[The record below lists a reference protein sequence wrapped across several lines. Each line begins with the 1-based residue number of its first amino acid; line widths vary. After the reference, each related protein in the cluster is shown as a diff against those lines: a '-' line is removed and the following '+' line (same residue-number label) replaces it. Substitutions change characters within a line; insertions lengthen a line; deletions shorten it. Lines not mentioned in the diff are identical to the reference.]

1 MAYTCSIDTISEKF
15 KKSLSSESKVKETLL
30 SLLNDGANIEDIIQ
44 VVTAPISSKILRNLD
59 SNVRKFIQDEKGVRD
74 VLGSPQVINTPQ
86 PATTQTKE
94 LAIDNPDA
102 IVQNGKRAKIWLSEA
117 WGTASLAQNKFIQS
131 TNREI
136 QSKILG
142 AIKTSG
148 ENEDAEIV
156 LNRAIQQYFE
166 YNLMELRDFFEK
178 QGKHDYAQLISD
190 NMPFDGPN
198 PNERINT
205 IIKTISEYFSDYS
218 DSVKMAYSN
227 PRNPNYDKAQAF
239 ARFLLIQPLNF
250 DNFIS
255 SNVNSIQI
263 RNKGKLVTEI
273 NKYGIQLGKGRQNM
287 TWQDEDAVYSLAK
300 MVDDFV
306 QREVESWP
314 LYRKVGRAWV
324 RQIDEYCETTKVV
337 GVLTKVLKIADLP
350 NSKFQPIINNRTTEA
365 KIKKL
370 KDTFR
375 VAFGI
380 NLETGEEV
388 IDNIFEKY
396 IEGKTIPQIIRNI
409 NQDPHHLLPII
420 MYLLTEQENDS
431 KKSIIETGIFREK
444 KSIINLNDNEINTI
458 YSIWQNMFNP
468 MNNNSLYN
476 QVPQNKDF
484 DIYQMV
490 NQVLM
495 THDKKE
501 LYGIVND
508 MGTVEKKNYSL
519 GRANQRL
526 NQLQSKINGFYSPL
540 LNKSIN
546 NVTIEND
553 FESENPSTTI
563 KYKVPFKNDFY
574 IIKIVKGG
582 KASITDKYGNKVE
595 GTIAVQK
602 ALKDLKGFF
611 KDVIK
616 VNFTDENLFDIYIN
630 KLGGGQATAFENL
643 IDISANLIYAHE
655 VSKYL
660 KGESTSDFKNRLKD
674 FYQGSKIKLV
684 KGVTYNQVDAFS
696 GRIFPMISEVSLA
709 NDVNEGII
717 GDIVV
722 KGGAGEQI
730 NSVILRTL
738 TTQYS
743 QFVEEKSQDENS
755 AIKHF
760 SIKDAFKR
768 ATFLRDYV
776 DKTGEVKSSTTM
788 NVEEFFLN
796 SFIYDFY
803 GDSLAIHLGVLSDK
817 PNIPKIELYVD
828 TPILVEDGVVKKLK
842 DCTAEDLKKV
852 AVRELGQYYLKM
864 KQEIDRN
871 LRILSQYS
879 PRGIKYN
886 INTDYF
892 ETRGYSKSEL
902 EEDIHDAIYEAQQAG
917 EDIEIN
923 ELLYFSWDKN
933 GDLHTKP
940 SLIAELAKH
949 DIYVVNNFGLKTETS
964 SEFFNRKEHELVV
977 NLLQDLKHGISFID
991 SQSQKII
998 DSSAVKAMR
1007 KANSGWKT
1015 GSNIII
1021 GKIIYGEKSRSLITK
1036 RSLTDWKVYKDF
1048 MTFAQEVAGNEFD
1061 LSRLDINNNFDFQY
1075 FFNLL
1080 NSNYDRI
1087 QEYSKLQS
1095 IKERLE
1101 SAIREKLSSPRTKID
1116 KKLLT
1121 EQYRQWRLDNIEET
1135 EAELN
1140 QAVINYE
1147 TESDENAWIRR
1158 NKAFQTR
1165 GIKDIISIEEVENYV
1180 KKYKLKGFD
1189 STIEIESTAFSLQ
1202 INPEISRYN
1211 TLQYLYSE
1219 EGLNSTV
1226 GSHINHKVGYTTNL
1240 TLMGAM
1246 ETGQQA
1252 KRNVSESGAKNQYTR
1267 GEING
1272 NSKEMIIAVVRD
1284 VKGGISTVNGIEDAS
1299 ATKVM
1304 DGSTIGNF
1312 VTRKEELHSLGSQKA
1327 GIENS
1332 KPLAND
1338 LNSKTGT
1345 GTIIK
1350 TAVFVLTNGRI
1361 RSSERNIITHKHM
1374 NSIPWDPSFNGD
1386 FLHDFDGKEIK
1397 YYPVIVYKPSTETY
1411 VLRNNFVINEDGTT
1425 SFEELDLG
1433 NSEVSSE
1440 ILKVKVKRDLTLGA
1454 LIKAGE
1460 DITPYINTIAAIVKP
1475 KNIGNKITNT
1485 ITTTRPIR
1493 TNYELWDLFGGAYS
1507 ASINDFNELTYGDD
1521 NTSLENLT
1529 IACHSCGTRINKDVT
1544 RPTEYDVD
1552 LPLKRAKIDWIVTEG
1567 AIKQGAANVNST
1579 KMFDDINYKVTTQKI
1594 STADIGMQLNPEHL
1608 VDKSHI
1614 TLMTQ
1619 VVNALGLKGFSA
1631 DAANRVYQALATL
1644 TDTSLD
1650 ELFKGIEIR
1659 RNTGDNT
1666 QFKDAVA
1673 SLLLKSII
1681 GTSETDGDLLSS
1693 IVVQLNKQ
1701 DRNGHD
1707 YDVIKHRL
1715 PISDPA
1721 ILNKLISNFSSLMTK
1736 AGVRIQFPGSMNVL
1750 VPSDGIYRI
1759 HGGKLR
1765 KFASTQRYKDSQA
1778 SKIIRDAFK
1787 TKDYAIVWAHPG
1799 IGKSYSVEQG
1809 QFNDKIIDWDVEF
1822 NRIRD
1827 EWIAE
1832 HSNTKIGTQK
1842 FRNARNE
1849 YHINPESYPDYIDFV
1864 SQEWNKVKTKAIKE
1878 NKILVA
1884 SPHLLLRLFP
1894 QDFDAVLNISDEVFI
1909 KRNTERE
1916 ANTEENSRLWKQGI
1930 NNTLNNYQGNIITTD
1945 QYLEEILN
1953 DIFNNGNL
1961 IENNEAEAELQ
1972 RLQELQ
1978 AQQQPLEGLHAITIG
1993 GSYFITLNTEEQ
2005 IEPWDD
2011 LSAKVLAGESIKIDD
2026 LSTYYK
2032 VRDLLKGQDYSI
2044 TEDVIS
2050 GRELAPY
2057 NCTFNTDKG
2066 MYMLWD
2072 LDSIKHIHMAQNDSA
2087 KMMEIYMSYTDE
2099 QIAREFHIN
2108 PTSLDRTIKLNEEGF
2123 NESYKKFVDQ
2133 FKKLINRR
2141 KQIELNSIGSGNEN
2155 GVFID
2160 GQRVIVDKSTLSV
2173 SPYELIAP
2181 KNYETDFG
2189 LRVGDD
2195 VSEISSDN
2203 LFFLKRLLKTQY
2215 KQDNSGHWVD
2225 QTPISSNQYDV
2236 ILKTVSGK
2244 NYPIVF
2250 KNPNSKIPA
2259 GLNPITEQDFYI
2271 NLDWDGSKVYRLDGN
2286 GERLYEIP
2294 YHKDSTGKTVYDCQ
2308 ILTDEIGNEVIYTDK
2323 IDFFVNKLHFNFI
2336 DFGKHI
2342 TQLPF
2347 IYDIFKQLGD
2357 CKKKS
2362 VKKLFNQYIKG
2373 LPQYKQIEQLQK
2385 EISKGG
2391 ENTEELNKQL
2401 ITITSGG
2408 EVNNLLSQ
2416 QINDYFELR
2425 DQSLTLLNTELL
2437 TGKIDKEY
2445 PPMIQQIIDSSIE
2458 THTSF
2463 IKSLDYIASRTPA
2476 QSHQSFMPMKL
2487 IAFDESGKNSAY
2499 VSRYQLYLQGSDF
2512 DVDKASLLGSIIRNG
2527 RYVKWSPLM
2536 SLKSI
2541 QTLRASETL
2550 PFPTGKELQVV
2561 EKLSSRVY
2569 DKMDKPIHLIWH
2581 DNNRIT
2587 FILPTNGMEIHLS
2600 KVDGVWRSDLTQ
2612 EILQNLSSLETY
2624 LIERA
2629 VTDKIPEGEP
2639 FQANFNIEHLG
2650 FNNGVKDSSVYDYN
2664 RDFEQFIHSFSDIIP
2679 LNEENHRFFDD
2690 SNVYNIVKLSVLI
2703 NALNSFKLIS
2713 NPKQDELITYIQ
2725 SIVNEHNTY
2734 FKESSDAKDA
2744 VVNYISSNMF
2754 QISSDPVNLVQAM
2767 TSVDQQTDYIKGEIA
2782 NKSPLAEQSKHF
2794 DKGNVM
2800 SIFRLLRLTL
2810 SGKQNT
2816 GIEASSLKVME
2827 AINQYQDVILNY
2839 GTDKEQKSLIVP
2851 ISIGGHQ
2858 IGMICN
2864 AYCKNITNI
2873 KSKEVYDALQEV
2885 NNDEDQAIW
2894 LSAFLSL
2901 STDNAKD
2908 PTLAKINA
2916 NPEMIGLYNA
2926 GFVLGL
2932 PIDMLSKVIMSPVGM
2947 AIADVQQGDIFLGY
2961 NSTRNIS
2968 SIIDYIKSGPRLN
2981 PEIGTLK
2988 ILTKAIQAQYGE
3000 NVEVNIF
3007 NLAKALKPGKYWD
3020 QSSLLTA
3027 RHIIELAKSLAYGK
3041 ENEEIKYHL
3050 PTIGS
3055 RLRKDITVTKTRISG
3070 ISKSIQAL
3078 QETIAQKESENRGH
3092 KREDK
3097 KLTSLTS
3104 YLEELKDR
3112 LTNLQELRNIYE
3124 STQEIPDIDEN
3135 DDSKSE
3141 VYREYSRYARNLESI
3156 EKGEQSGQLRSL
3168 LEDLASKEY
3177 ARQSANFKK
3186 TIQDLEN
3193 WLNTLEMV
3201 QLDQGYVDES
3211 GQRHNTLKIIQQLNE
3226 FANEMALIRPNLT
3239 LNQQLPN
3246 SKENQL
3252 SFIKKFENVIN
3263 DRLTESSIKES
3274 EALSVFEQ
3282 INESKDI
3289 PGLNVNISE
3298 FVWDEDY
3305 RKAAIAAYDSIKF
3318 KVNVLDVLPK
3328 VPHYFGYLKA
3338 CDALYES
3345 LKYQSVQYR
3354 EQDRILE
3361 KVIIGDLRVKSSKDI
3376 QARLKMASRYV
3387 SRQMNNMFLI
3397 SQNMELSIPKIVDGK
3412 VDDSVKVSI
3421 KLGTIE
3427 GNKAFKEW
3435 MDLVVIPKYKQ
3446 LYGSN
3451 EFFTE
3456 LSEATYHKSDNHNT
3470 IINYTTG
3477 IDTMTSNP
3485 TEIMKYAEVV
3495 EGFNSL
3501 TSKSENNLPLVD
3513 AFFYYDLIA
3522 YDRQP
3527 GQQALT
3533 PIFNKLAALGNTRV
3547 ISDYTQFVSDL
3558 DQGGNYILTLDDS
3571 QVDEIKRF
3579 IAPIISI
3586 YEIDKFDEDYA
3597 WVKDPADQQ
3606 YYLIERTTK
3615 PTKGDSSLEM
3625 MDDFQEDTLE
3635 NFDDIGMGPDGDVNY
3650 ADEDDLEAAYK
3661 PIDLETKIYNVVWEN
3676 GNPKFRIIS
3685 DAGNLNNPYMDSFTT
3700 SEYQSILEGQ
3710 GVISSKEIRLGDD
3723 IITLDDEGKPII
3735 SNKVREKLKKITGQE
3750 KIDDLIVTKVAVDE
3764 YGQSTVIDIDTT
3776 KGNLENPCK

>member
-30 SLLNDGANIEDIIQ
+30 SLLNDGANIEDIVQ
-44 VVTAPISSKILRNLD
+44 VVTAPISSRMLRTLNPA
-59 SNVRKFIQDEKGVRD
+59 VKKFIQDEKGVRD
-74 VLGSPQVINTPQ
+74 FLGSPKVINTPQ
-86 PATTQTKE
+86 PTTTQTKE

-239 ARFLLIQPLNF
+239 SRFLLIQPLNF

-255 SNVNSIQI
+255 SNINSIQI
-263 RNKGKLVTEI
+263 RNKGKLVTEV

-314 LYRKVGRAWV
+314 LYRKVGKAWV

-574 IIKIVKGG
+574 TIKIVKGG

-595 GTIAVQK
+595 GTIAIQK

-616 VNFTDENLFDIYIN
+616 VNFADENLFDIYIN
-630 KLGGGQATAFENL
+630 KLGGGQSTAFENL

-709 NDVNEGII
+709 NDVNEGIV

-828 TPILVEDGVVKKLK
+828 TPILVEEGVVKKLK

-879 PRGIKYN
+879 PKGIKYN

-933 GDLHTKP
+933 GALHTKP

-949 DIYVVNNFGLKTETS
+949 DIHIVDNFGLKTETS

-998 DSSAVKAMR
+998 DSSAVQAMR
-1007 KANSGWKT
+1007 KANNGWKT

-1036 RSLTDWKVYKDF
+1036 RSLTDWKVYRDF

-1061 LSRLDINNNFDFQY
+1061 LSRLEINNNFDLQY
-1075 FFNLL
+1075 FFDLL
-1080 NSNYDRI
+1080 NNNYDRI
-1087 QEYSKLQS
+1087 QEYSKLQQ

-1140 QAVINYE
+1140 QAVVNYE

-1165 GIKDIISIEEVENYV
+1165 GIKDIVSIEEVENYV

-1440 ILKVKVKRDLTLGA
+1440 ILKVKVKGNLTLGA

-1475 KNIGNKITNT
+1475 KNIGSKITDT

-1507 ASINDFNELTYGDD
+1507 ASINDFDELTYGDD

-1529 IACHSCGTRINKDVT
+1529 IACHNCGTRINKDVT

-1619 VVNALGLKGFSA
+1619 VVNALGLRGFSA

-1650 ELFKGIEIR
+1650 ELFKGIEVH
-1659 RNTGDNT
+1659 RNTGDDT

-1765 KFASTQRYKDSQA
+1765 KFASTQRY
-1778 SKIIRDAFK
+1778 
-1787 TKDYAIVWAHPG
+1787 
-1799 IGKSYSVEQG
+1799 VE
-1809 QFNDKIIDWDVEF
+1809 
-1822 NRIRD
+1822 
-1827 EWIAE
+1827 
-1832 HSNTKIGTQK
+1832 
-1842 FRNARNE
+1842 
-1849 YHINPESYPDYIDFV
+1849 
-1864 SQEWNKVKTKAIKE
+1864 
-1878 NKILVA
+1878 
-1884 SPHLLLRLFP
+1884 
-1894 QDFDAVLNISDEVFI
+1894 
-1909 KRNTERE
+1909 
-1916 ANTEENSRLWKQGI
+1916 
-1930 NNTLNNYQGNIITTD
+1930 
-1945 QYLEEILN
+1945 
-1953 DIFNNGNL
+1953 GNL
-1961 IENNEAEAELQ
+1961 IQNNEAEAELQ

-1993 GSYFITLNTEEQ
+1993 GSYFITLNTGEQ

-2011 LSAKVLAGESIKIDD
+2011 LSAKILVGESIKIDD

-2072 LDSIKHIHMAQNDSA
+2072 LDSIKHIHMAENDSA

-2225 QTPISSNQYDV
+2225 QTPISSDQYDI

-2250 KNPNSKIPA
+2250 KNPNSKIPE

-2294 YHKDSTGKTVYDCQ
+2294 YHKDSTGKIVYDCQ

-2347 IYDIFKQLGD
+2347 IYDVFTQLEG
-2357 CKKKS
+2357 CKKKP
-2362 VKKLFNQYIKG
+2362 VKKLFNQYIRK

-2385 EISKGG
+2385 EISKGE
-2391 ENTEELNKQL
+2391 ENIEELNKQL

-2581 DNNRIT
+2581 DENRIT

-2612 EILQNLSSLETY
+2612 EILQKLSSLEAY

-2639 FQANFNIEHLG
+2639 FWANFNIEHLG
-2650 FNNGVKDSSVYDYN
+2650 FKNGVKDSSVYDYN

-2690 SNVYNIVKLSVLI
+2690 SNVYNIIKLSVLI

-2713 NPKQDELITYIQ
+2713 NPKQDTLITYIQ

-2839 GTDKEQKSLIVP
+2839 GTDEEQKSLIVP

-2864 AYCKNITNI
+2864 AYCKNIANI
-2873 KSKEVYDALQEV
+2873 KSKEVYDALQEI

-3027 RHIIELAKSLAYGK
+3027 RHIIKLAKSLAYGK

-3078 QETIAQKESENRGH
+3078 QETVAQKESENRGH

-3112 LTNLQELRNIYE
+3112 LTNLQELRSIYE
-3124 STQEIPDIDEN
+3124 STQEIPDIEED
-3135 DDSKSE
+3135 DDSKPE

-3168 LEDLASKEY
+3168 LEDSDSKEY

-3263 DRLTESSIKES
+3263 DRLTESSVKES

-3282 INESKDI
+3282 MNESKDI